1 MLRSVA
7 HDEHHREATLKEV
20 ESPSTRRWPSSERF
34 VLSARGAA
42 VEARYRADIVTA
54 RATGGRES
62 FDAARSAWCES
73 YRLEPDDGAYLGELR
88 RGAVSLARIHA
99 ELAQCGQTRKRA
111 VEAMTRLL
119 DLGLVEPAPRTTASG
134 S

>member
-1 MLRSVA
+1 MTTDA
-7 HDEHHREATLKEV
+7 DA
-20 ESPSTRRWPSSERF
+20 PSERRWPTSERF

-42 VEARYRADIVTA
+42 AEARYRADIVTA
-54 RATGGRES
+54 RATGGRAS

-73 YRLEPDDGAYLGELR
+73 HCLQPDDGAYLGELR
-88 RGAVSLARIHA
+88 RGAVSLARIHS

-119 DLGLVEPAPRTTASG
+119 DLGLIEVAPRPAPR
-134 S
+134 